1 MIVSANGPHHS
12 HDLDKNLHNHSLY
25 QELLYIAYKVDFY
38 RIEQQ
43 YQKIK
48 ASWYGKYSIA
58 ILAV

>member
-1 MIVSANGPHHS
+1 MIWTRIYIII
-12 HDLDKNLHNHSLY
+12 LIIKNY
-25 QELLYIAYKVDFY
+25 LYIAYKVDFY

-48 ASWYGKYSIA
+48 ASLYGKYSIA

>member
-1 MIVSANGPHHS
+1 MYRQTGLIIAMIWTRIYIII
-12 HDLDKNLHNHSLY
+12 LIIKNY
-25 QELLYIAYKVDFY
+25 LYIAYKVDFY

-48 ASWYGKYSIA
+48 ASLYGKYSIA

>member
-1 MIVSANGPHHS
+1 MLVAACGLYLNIDG
-12 HDLDKNLHNHSLY
+12 Y